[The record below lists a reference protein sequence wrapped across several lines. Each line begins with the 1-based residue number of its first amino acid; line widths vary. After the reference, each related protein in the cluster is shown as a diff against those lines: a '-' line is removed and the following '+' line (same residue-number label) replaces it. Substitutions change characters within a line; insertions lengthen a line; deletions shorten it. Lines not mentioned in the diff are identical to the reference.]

1 MQLEENILN
10 FGYKITEN
18 IQREEIFI
26 VEEMVNVMLQYQNQ
40 DDFLQILKKNTS
52 RGRYI
57 RGKLK

>member
-26 VEEMVNVMLQYQNQ
+26 VEVMLQYQNQ